1 MTSEEA
7 RIYIVATDEDA
18 MENEF
23 LTELFK
29 HKNFFIS
36 TSPIPKIF
44 LSRLNKLNKI
54 REAYLAL
61 GGIEGKSAFEEVR
74 SNYKDKSLGEIF
86 REYSSI
92 RNVLK
97 QKIMVSNT
105 ISDIESIVL
114 NLLQETRLYA
124 NAWSYDCESL
134 EGVLVSN
141 EMDQMIML
149 NQIKKLEAVEPIAIE
164 AIQKLDAENVL
175 VRESKRL
182 SLWLK
187 LDQNV

>member
-7 RIYIVATDEDA
+7 RIYFVATDEDA
-18 MENEF
+18 LENEF

-29 HKNFFIS
+29 HKNFFVS

-44 LSRLNKLNKI
+44 LSRLKKLSKI
-54 REAYLAL
+54 QEAYIAL
-61 GGIEGKSAFEEVR
+61 GGIEERSTFQGVR
-74 SNYKDKSLGEIF
+74 SNYNGKSLGDTF

-97 QKIMVSNT
+97 QKIMASNA
-105 ISDIESIVL
+105 INDIKNFVL
-114 NLLQETRLYA
+114 NLLEETRQYA
-124 NAWSYDCESL
+124 NVWSFDYESL
-134 EGVLVSN
+134 DGVLVSN
-141 EMDQMIML
+141 EMDQMNVL

-164 AIQKLDAENVL
+164 VIQKLDSENVL

>member
-1 MTSEEA
+1 
-7 RIYIVATDEDA
+7 
-18 MENEF
+18 
-23 LTELFK
+23 
-29 HKNFFIS
+29 
-36 TSPIPKIF
+36 
-44 LSRLNKLNKI
+44 
-54 REAYLAL
+54 
-61 GGIEGKSAFEEVR
+61 
-74 SNYKDKSLGEIF
+74 
-86 REYSSI
+86 
-92 RNVLK
+92 
-97 QKIMVSNT
+97 MVSNT

>member
-1 MTSEEA
+1 
-7 RIYIVATDEDA
+7 
-18 MENEF
+18 
-23 LTELFK
+23 
-29 HKNFFIS
+29 
-36 TSPIPKIF
+36 
-44 LSRLNKLNKI
+44 LNKI

-61 GGIEGKSAFEEVR
+61 GGVEEGSAFEEVK
-74 SNYKDKSLGEIF
+74 SNYIDKPLGDVF
-86 REYSSI
+86 REYSSL

-97 QKIMVSNT
+97 QKIMASNT
-105 ISDIESIVL
+105 ISDIENIVL

-124 NAWSYDCESL
+124 NAWTYDHESL
-134 EGVLVSN
+134 DGVLVSN
-141 EMDQMIML
+141 EMDQMNVL
-149 NQIKKLEAVEPIAIE
+149 NQIKKLEAFEPIAIE

>member
-7 RIYIVATDEDA
+7 RIYFAATEEDEL
-18 MENEF
+18 ENEF

-36 TSPIPKIF
+36 TSPIPKVF
-44 LSRLNKLNKI
+44 LSRLKKLGKI
-54 REAYLAL
+54 QEAHKAL
-61 GGIEGKSAFEEVR
+61 GGVEEKSSFEELK
-74 SNYKDKSLGEIF
+74 SNYNDKSLGEIF

-92 RNVLK
+92 RNVFK
-97 QKIMVSNT
+97 QKIMASNT
-105 ISDIESIVL
+105 INDIKSIVL
-114 NLLQETRLYA
+114 NLLEETRLYA
-124 NAWSYDCESL
+124 NAWSYDYESL
-134 EGVLVSN
+134 DGVLVSN
-141 EMDQMIML
+141 EMDQMNVL
-149 NQIKKLEAVEPIAIE
+149 NQIKKLEAVEPITIE
-164 AIQKLDAENVL
+164 AIQKLDSENVL

>member
-23 LTELFK
+23 LAELFK

-36 TSPIPKIF
+36 NSPIPKIF

>member
-7 RIYIVATDEDA
+7 RIYFVATEEDEL
-18 MENEF
+18 ENEF

-36 TSPIPKIF
+36 TSPIPKVF
-44 LSRLNKLNKI
+44 LSRLKKLGKI
-54 REAYLAL
+54 QEAYKAL
-61 GGIEGKSAFEEVR
+61 GGIEEKSSFEKLK
-74 SNYKDKSLGEIF
+74 SNYNDKSLGEIF

-92 RNVLK
+92 RNVFK
-97 QKIMVSNT
+97 QKIMASNA
-105 ISDIESIVL
+105 INDIKSIVL
-114 NLLQETRLYA
+114 NLLEETRLYA
-124 NAWSYDCESL
+124 NAWSYDYESL
-134 EGVLVSN
+134 DGVLVSN
-141 EMDQMIML
+141 EMDQMNVL

-164 AIQKLDAENVL
+164 AIQKLDSENVL